1 MTWTGRRIACAI
13 LGLTLLASGCARD
26 QVEGHREMTSLV
38 GPGPDPAAAVEEPRV
53 ATTAFLGTNR
63 GEEPAADAKKP
74 AAGPVRLPPIPKPA
88 EPAGQAEEAP
98 LPPGVLAG
106 DGDPR
111 PPSIPASRELI
122 PPPQPLP
129 PSQPITLHV
138 DDTDVR
144 KVLEMLSRQAK
155 ENILVSP
162 NVAGSVTLDL
172 RGMSLD
178 DALQAIATLCHIS
191 FKRRDGAVYVY
202 TTAEIDQV
210 EEEDLPVRVY
220 RLNHVR
226 GPDLEKMVKPILSKR
241 GVVSSS
247 PESEVGI
254 KSNDEKAGG
263 DSPGGNDVLIV
274 QDHERIL
281 KRVDRVIE
289 QIDVQPVQVLIEA
302 VIVAVKLE
310 NGMDLG
316 VNFAVLDGAQNAL
329 TVAGSGAA
337 INAAAGF
344 TPATVITTAGK
355 VVGDTTSGFAE
366 NSQGLKFGFVDNT
379 VTGFLRAL
387 ESLGET
393 EILACPRL
401 LVLNKQRA
409 ELQLG
414 DRLGYKT
421 LTQTQTS
428 TVEQVQFMDVGTQLR
443 LRPFITSD
451 GMVRMEVHPEKST
464 GKVDLAGVPQTNNA
478 QVTTNVMVPD
488 GATIVIGGLM
498 ETEREVDE
506 KGIPLLCRIPYL
518 GILFRHNV
526 TTTTRKELI
535 VILTPHIWNPASPG
549 SLNGLPQPRCLEEL
563 PARAGVDAI
572 VCPKRPPIAEA
583 LR

>member
-1 MTWTGRRIACAI
+1 MTGTGRIAAYAI
-13 LGLTLLASGCARD
+13 LGLTVLAFGCAHD
-26 QVEGHREMTSLV
+26 YSEGHRESASLG
-38 GPGPDPAAAVEEPRV
+38 GPGPDPAAEAPKHPL
-53 ATTAFLGTNR
+53 TTAAPAGPGR
-63 GEEPAADAKKP
+63 GGEAAADPGRVPVAP
-74 AAGPVRLPPIPKPA
+74 LPLPPSPRPAGPA
-88 EPAGQAEEAP
+88 DQAEDAP

-106 DGDPR
+106 EMER
-111 PPSIPASRELI
+111 QPAPVSRESI
-122 PPPQPLP
+122 PPPRPLP
-129 PSQPITLHV
+129 SGEPVTLHV

-162 NVAGSVTLDL
+162 NVAGAVTLDL

-178 DALQAIATLCHIS
+178 DALEAIATLCHLS

-202 TTAEIDQV
+202 TAAELDQI
-210 EEEDLPVRVY
+210 EEQDLPVRVY

-226 GPDLEKMVKPILSKR
+226 AVDLEKMVKPLLSKR
-241 GVVSSS
+241 GVLSSS

-254 KSNDEKAGG
+254 KSDDEKAGG

-289 QIDVQPVQVLIEA
+289 QIDVRPVQVLIEA
-302 VIVAVKLE
+302 VIVSVKLE

-329 TVAGSGAA
+329 TVAGSGWA
-337 INAAAGF
+337 INSAAGF
-344 TPATVITTAGK
+344 TPATVITAGGK
-355 VVGDTTSGFAE
+355 LVGDATSGFA
-366 NSQGLKFGFVDNT
+366 QATHGLKFGFVDNS
-379 VTGFLRAL
+379 VTGFLHAL
-387 ESLGET
+387 ESLGRT
-393 EILACPRL
+393 EVLACPRL

-421 LTQTQTS
+421 QTQTQTS

-443 LRPFITSD
+443 LRPFVTSD

-464 GKVDLAGVPQTNNA
+464 GKVDLAGVPQTNSA

-498 ETEREVDE
+498 ETEQVVDE

-563 PARAGVDAI
+563 PARAGVEA
-572 VCPKRPPIAEA
+572 VLCPTRPPIADA

>member
-1 MTWTGRRIACAI
+1 MTGTGRSTAHAI
-13 LGLTLLASGCARD
+13 LGLILLVFGCAHD
-26 QVEGHREMTSLV
+26 YSEGHRELASLG
-38 GPGPDPAAAVEEPRV
+38 GPGPDPAAAAPKHPIT
-53 ATTAFLGTNR
+53 TTALASPSR
-63 GEEPAADAKKP
+63 GEKAAADPGNA
-74 AAGPVRLPPIPKPA
+74 PVAPVPLPPVPKPTG
-88 EPAGQAEEAP
+88 PANQAEEAP
-98 LPPGVLAG
+98 LPPGVQAG
-106 DGDPR
+106 EVER
-111 PPSIPASRELI
+111 QPAPVSRESI
-122 PPPQPLP
+122 PPPRPLP
-129 PSQPITLHV
+129 SGEPVTLHV

-144 KVLEMLSRQAK
+144 KVIEMLSRQAK

-178 DALQAIATLCHIS
+178 DALQAIATLCHLS
-191 FKRRDGAVYVY
+191 FKRQDGAVYVY
-202 TTAEIDQV
+202 TAAELDQI

-226 GPDLEKMVKPILSKR
+226 ALDLEKMVKPLLSKR
-241 GVVSSS
+241 GVLSSS

-254 KSNDEKAGG
+254 KSDDEKAGG

-274 QDHERIL
+274 QDHERVL
-281 KRVDRVIE
+281 KRVDRIVE

-337 INAAAGF
+337 INSAVGF
-344 TPATVITTAGK
+344 TPAAVITAGGK
-355 VVGDTTSGFAE
+355 LVGDAASGFAQD
-366 NSQGLKFGFVDNT
+366 SQGLKFGFVDNS

-387 ESLGET
+387 ESLGQT
-393 EILACPRL
+393 EVLACPRL

-428 TVEQVQFMDVGTQLR
+428 TVEQVQFVDVGTQLR
-443 LRPFITSD
+443 LRPFVTSD

-464 GKVDLAGVPQTNNA
+464 GKVDLAGDP
-478 QVTTNVMVPD
+478 
-488 GATIVIGGLM
+488 
-498 ETEREVDE
+498 
-506 KGIPLLCRIPYL
+506 
-518 GILFRHNV
+518 
-526 TTTTRKELI
+526 TRD
-535 VILTPHIWNPASPG
+535 PPRRRPAPG
-549 SLNGLPQPRCLEEL
+549 
-563 PARAGVDAI
+563 RAGGRAAAGRGHA
-572 VCPKRPPIAEA
+572 PRAA
-583 LR
+583 